1 MYIYNI
7 DRTLANYQM
16 FTMVYNIVGYLGSDF
31 RYFIKKLFNHPLIKK
46 PRNEECEYV
55 VTKFMNYAVNRM
67 YVEKYLHRTE
77 MSEVY
82 Y

>member
-1 MYIYNI
+1 
-7 DRTLANYQM
+7 M
-16 FTMVYNIVGYLGSDF
+16 FTMIYNIVGYLGPDF
-31 RYFIKKLFNHPLIKK
+31 RYFIKKLFSYPLINK
-46 PRNEECEYV
+46 PRNKECEDV
-55 VTKFMNYAVNRM
+55 VSKFMNYAVTRM